1 MGGPESYIRHSHN
14 VGFVSLRDSLSACV
28 TPSVRVSVVRSMRG
42 ARVRATDTQ
51 ERCFAKRICL
61 SPLYVSLY
69 AQIRQFRRRVQ
80 QYLPRMQPYLYLPRT
95 MVRASGPE
103 LATAGHGRP
112 TAPTGVHPSLA
123 GRPDW
128 GGHRRDGGHGQP
140 RARRGGGGAFLQGEE
155 YEVVGGAADGALRG
169 PHARYSRAPRAY
181 FGWAGD
187 RPRSSRS
194 LLRVQTR
201 HCVGSDAW
209 DTHR

>member
-1 MGGPESYIRHSHN
+1 MAIPA
-14 VGFVSLRDSLSACV
+14 LSV
-28 TPSVRVSVVRSMRG
+28 
-42 ARVRATDTQ
+42 
-51 ERCFAKRICL
+51 FAAVCL
-61 SPLYVSLY
+61 PVCANSAVPDLSIPPTVLADLY
-69 AQIRQFRRRVQ
+69 
-80 QYLPRMQPYLYLPRT
+80 PPRT

-128 GGHRRDGGHGQP
+128 GGHRWDGGHGRP

-201 HCVGSDAW
+201 HCVGSDRIVDERSRAVFV
-209 DTHR
+209 RLYLQIRRRKYA